1 MWRSVN
7 DLRGK
12 MERFALLLLK
22 EEGLLGRVNLQ
33 MHAVT
38 MCCSKF
44 TDTSGIAFG
53 CRRAASGVERA
64 LWIADGA
71 QLSVWDLLQP
81 AFPADFCNSSSISMV
96 APEVLSSPWLPVDG
110 AEVFQARPNMS
121 LSKLVCAKPQVEE
134 YFCHSKC
141 FLVLN
146 EMPVFHKAGP
156 VLRTSWLEM
165 EWYYTDSSEAFSFY
179 FPAHFVSNGEN

>member
-1 MWRSVN
+1 MN

-64 LWIADGA
+64 L
-71 QLSVWDLLQP
+71 
-81 AFPADFCNSSSISMV
+81 
-96 APEVLSSPWLPVDG
+96 
-110 AEVFQARPNMS
+110 
-121 LSKLVCAKPQVEE
+121 
-134 YFCHSKC
+134 
-141 FLVLN
+141 
-146 EMPVFHKAGP
+146 
-156 VLRTSWLEM
+156 
-165 EWYYTDSSEAFSFY
+165 
-179 FPAHFVSNGEN
+179 